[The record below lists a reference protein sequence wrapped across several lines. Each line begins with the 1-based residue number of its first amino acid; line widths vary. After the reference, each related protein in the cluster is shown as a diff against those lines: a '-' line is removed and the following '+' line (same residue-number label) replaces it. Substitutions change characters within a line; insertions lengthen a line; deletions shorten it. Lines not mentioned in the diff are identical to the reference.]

1 VHVLRMRGTTYWQQI
16 HSKEGGD
23 FYMATNTTGNKYMP
37 TRMRHHLGP
46 IWAAQSCTTPLRIS
60 PFTLVGSDVETSL
73 SCTWL
78 SGTFGSSVICRT
90 FLAISSSMQ
99 IRSPIDF
106 MHYAP
111 YLDHVLTVEQRG
123 PAAIYPWYAAPTYM

>member
-1 VHVLRMRGTTYWQQI
+1 MRGTTYWQQI

-90 FLAISSSMQ
+90 FLAVSSNMQ

-106 MHYAP
+106 SALCTVLGP
-111 YLDHVLTVEQRG
+111 CVDCRAKGTCCYLSL
-123 PAAIYPWYAAPTYM
+123 PWYAAPTYM